1 MVSYMCPDCG
11 ERVDEENTV
20 NDKCNYCHNGKY
32 MYGDIQMVS
41 DNFMDDWE
49 AASYD
54 VGPCQDCDQK
64 LDLMVE
70 EYDKCGTHYFNENSF
85 CCSSAW
91 QQIIPLEE
99 LR

>member
-1 MVSYMCPDCG
+1 
-11 ERVDEENTV
+11 
-20 NDKCNYCHNGKY
+20 
-32 MYGDIQMVS
+32 MVS

-70 EYDKCGTHYFNENSF
+70 EYDKYGTHYFNENSF
-85 CCSSAW
+85 CCSSGMVSTKGT
-91 QQIIPLEE
+91 ISFLRLVIPSATCWAEVDT
-99 LR
+99 

>member
-1 MVSYMCPDCG
+1 MKFAGGVMKQIDWP
-11 ERVDEENTV
+11 T
-20 NDKCNYCHNGKY
+20 
-32 MYGDIQMVS
+32 S
-41 DNFMDDWE
+41 DNFIHWE
-49 AASYD
+49 D
-54 VGPCQDCDQK
+54 FPCEDCDQK

-70 EYDKCGTHYFNENSF
+70 EYDKYGTHYFNENSF